1 MSDCLRRPR
10 WERTFASWSE
20 TDFVD
25 AVASC
30 PMLANARAQLERP
43 RFPGMEDMR
52 AKLEKLLIELE
63 NCDLIRNMATDIH
76 KRELFERLAVG
87 WHATF
92 KL

>member
-1 MSDCLRRPR
+1 
-10 WERTFASWSE
+10 
-20 TDFVD
+20 
-25 AVASC
+25 
-30 PMLANARAQLERP
+30 
-43 RFPGMEDMR
+43 MEDMR

-92 KL
+92 KQ